1 MLSQALNYPRE
12 SDHVLKTVLIGGVLS
27 LLSVLIIP
35 ALILG
40 GYGIRVL
47 RHTTTGDDELPQF
60 GDWGKL
66 ALDGLKAIVIG
77 IAYLLVP
84 MALFALS
91 IGVLSGTLQ
100 MLGLVVSAIV
110 YLAAIYCLPAA
121 TTVFAREERVGAAFA
136 MSNLRSVVT
145 SRHYVGGW
153 LRAVAIGFVAGLVMG
168 VIGLVPILGAIV
180 GVFIAF
186 YVNLVIAYL
195 FGHAVADADRLS
207 VPREEQPAARPI
219 A

>member
-1 MLSQALNYPRE
+1 MLSKAINYPRE

-47 RHTTTGDDELPQF
+47 RHTTLGDEELPQF

-66 ALDGLKAIVIG
+66 AVDGLKGIAIA

-84 MALFALS
+84 IALFALS
-91 IGVLSGTLQ
+91 ISVLSGTLQ
-100 MLGLVVSAIV
+100 TVGLVVSAIAYV
-110 YLAAIYCLPAA
+110 ATIYCLPAA

-136 MSNLRSVVT
+136 MSEIRSIAT
-145 SRHYVGGW
+145 SQRYVGGW
-153 LRAVAIGFVAGLVMG
+153 LRAVAIAFVAGLVMG
-168 VIGLVPILGAIV
+168 MIGLVPVLGAIV
-180 GVFIAF
+180 GVFIGF

-195 FGHAVADADRLS
+195 FGHAVADAERLS